1 MIKYSDKNHHIFHIV
16 NFSAIIT
23 SLLIC
28 VRKQPIIQLHG
39 DETCMSFWHNS
50 NLHVWRRCTIKRL
63 KYCINW
69 IHTAYC
75 VLKGFVNRFSYRN
88 VTSKCVPK
96 LCYSF
101 CSPLLCCIPFFFLF
115 HFRRGSFSIIQM
127 IKVELMRVSVT
138 RVLNELFVTQNSL
151 TLAMNAVVV
160 NEALYVNAKEGY
172 SHYRT
177 KASCSFE

>member
-1 MIKYSDKNHHIFHIV
+1 MRSK
-16 NFSAIIT
+16 A
-23 SLLIC
+23 LLFLLFTFAL
-28 VRKQPIIQLHG
+28 LH
-39 DETCMSFWHNS
+39 S
-50 NLHVWRRCTIKRL
+50 V
-63 KYCINW
+63 
-69 IHTAYC
+69 
-75 VLKGFVNRFSYRN
+75 
-88 VTSKCVPK
+88 
-96 LCYSF
+96 
-101 CSPLLCCIPFFFLF
+101 FFLF